1 MVTKYL
7 NKTDLL
13 PLTCSRKGTCCHGN
27 TVFLNPWEIIQLSNE
42 KKISTQQFIEEFT
55 EDGGIRL
62 KFNGKQDHRGK
73 SACNLYIDDFGCSVH
88 IGRPLACR
96 LFPIGRQIQ
105 NEEIQYIHQGEQFP
119 CLNGCPEVINLPK
132 LSLDNYLKGQ
142 ATESYEIAQDQYL
155 EIVQN
160 LADIAFSLLL
170 DTGLAASG
178 ETEPLKEWRKMGEE
192 TPVQLAKR
200 INKEWHSL
208 LLSPPIKEVND
219 PIQFTLQHNELLQEK
234 AQSDFEKLSALEE
247 IKKSS
252 IEIMAITLYLSKSI
266 GADLKS
272 LVEHWIEIAKENG
285 AKE

>member
-27 TVFLNPWEIIQLSNE
+27 TVFLNPWEIIQLSQE
-42 KKISTQQFIEEFT
+42 KKITTQQFIEDFT

-62 KFNGKQDHRGK
+62 KFNGKQDSRGK
-73 SACNLYIDDFGCSVH
+73 SSCNLYVENFGCSVH
-88 IGRPLACR
+88 LGRPLACR

-119 CLNGCPEVINLPK
+119 CLNGCPEVIDLPK
-132 LSLDNYLKGQ
+132 LSLENYLKGQ
-142 ATESYEIAQDQYL
+142 ATESFEIAQDHYL

-160 LADIAFSLLL
+160 LADIAFTLLL

-178 ETEPLKEWRKMGEE
+178 ETVTLKEWRKMGEE
-192 TPVQLAKR
+192 SPLALSKR

-208 LLSPPIKEVND
+208 LLTPTIQGFSD
-219 PIQFTLQHNELLQEK
+219 PIQFTSQHNELLQTK
-234 AQSDFEKLSALEE
+234 AQADFELLSTLEE
-247 IKKSS
+247 VQNAS
-252 IEIMAITLYLSKSI
+252 IEIMAITLYLSKAI
-266 GADLKS
+266 GADPTS

-285 AKE
+285 ANE